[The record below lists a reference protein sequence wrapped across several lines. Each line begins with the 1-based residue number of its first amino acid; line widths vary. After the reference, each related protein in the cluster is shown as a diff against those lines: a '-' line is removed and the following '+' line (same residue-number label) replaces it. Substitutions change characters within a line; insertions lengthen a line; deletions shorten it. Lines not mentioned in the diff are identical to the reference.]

1 MNVDQGYATDGTLD
15 PKLCPFK
22 FLLFQGQLYVS
33 EFFIMALYNS
43 SELFSFY
50 SFKEL
55 CVWIVLT
62 KLSSLL
68 EVML

>member
-1 MNVDQGYATDGTLD
+1 MNIDLKATNGTLD
-15 PKLCPFK
+15 PKICLFK
-22 FLLFQGQLYVS
+22 CLLFQGQHRLS
-33 EFFIMALYNS
+33 KGFFIMALYSS

-55 CVWIVLT
+55 CVWIVST
-62 KLSSLL
+62 KLSSLS